1 MRPVKLHG
9 AVLLAYIALSLS
21 SASTGVILLPRSAI
35 VVGDHERLGVALR
48 HAIEGVAR
56 AAQRA
61 GRRVALAVPGG
72 SVVTTL
78 LPSLQA
84 SGITWRHTD
93 LYWCDERAGPLD
105 GPDSNVA
112 LSRAGWLSTDPARR
126 ATQYPMPADAADLA
140 AAATQYAELLH
151 RQLGTPPVLDG
162 CILGMGPDGHV
173 ASLFPGASG
182 DDASAAAVRVVR
194 DAPKAPPVRLTLS
207 MECLAVSRLV
217 VVAAFG
223 AEKRHAIHEA
233 LTDVTSVLPVAQL
246 LRRSARALVLLD
258 PEAASELAPSRSS
271 GSTRSRDAAADSPS
285 LLPMTG
291 SDAT

>member
-1 MRPVKLHG
+1 M
-9 AVLLAYIALSLS
+9 
-21 SASTGVILLPRSAI
+21 
-35 VVGDHERLGVALR
+35 
-48 HAIEGVAR
+48 
-56 AAQRA
+56 
-61 GRRVALAVPGG
+61 
-72 SVVTTL
+72 TTL

-112 LSRAGWLSTDPARR
+112 LSRAGWLSTDPARG
-126 ATQYPMPADAADLA
+126 ATQYPMPSDAADLA

-151 RQLGTPPVLDG
+151 RQLGTPPVLDA